1 MKFQPGQ
8 SGNPAGRPPGARNKK
23 TIAMEDVFA
32 TAVETAKMIVARA
45 QCGDAAAMRICVERT
60 PPALELPKVACAGDA
75 QKALDVVVEGF
86 TRGALT
92 VRELSSLVGSVDRM
106 ARVAER
112 IQQNRESEHERYAN
126 QRVHG
131 IHPSMIPKV
140 PPGWTDPLE
149 TLTAAIE
156 RGEDPFPDDPVK
168 STYIATGERLYSPVN
183 SDAETAGSITDAA
196 AEAAEAIASVAD
208 GLYFPVNSDEALP
221 SQSETEPERE
231 TTSVRDAEGTNTMFA
246 PSLPREEPEE
256 HRPEAPYGE
265 GNPVVPATVD
275 DSEREVLYLPVNS
288 GASGEA
294 PLHINPG

>member
-32 TAVETAKMIVARA
+32 ATAVDTAKMIVARA

-60 PPALELPKVACAGDA
+60 HPALELPQVTCADDA
-75 QKALDVVVEGF
+75 QKALDVVVEAF
-86 TRGALT
+86 TRGALS

-112 IQQNRESEHERYAN
+112 IQHNRESEQERYAN
-126 QRVHG
+126 RRVHG
-131 IHPSMIPKV
+131 IHPDMIPK
-140 PPGWTDPLE
+140 PTGEPDPME
-149 TLTAAIE
+149 SIFAAIV

-168 STYIATGERLYSPVN
+168 SAYVATGERLYSPVN
-183 SDAETAGSITDAA
+183 SDAEAARSTTDAA
-196 AEAAEAIASVAD
+196 EEEAETSPSGAE
-208 GLYFPVNSDEALP
+208 GLYFPVNSEEGSPEEGAAASARTDKSPGETLAL
-221 SQSETEPERE
+221 SLAREETEER
-231 TTSVRDAEGTNTMFA
+231 
-246 PSLPREEPEE
+246 
-256 HRPEAPYGE
+256 RPEAAEAE
-265 GNPVVPATVD
+265 GNPEAAAALD
-275 DSEREVLYLPVNS
+275 DSEREVLYSPVNS